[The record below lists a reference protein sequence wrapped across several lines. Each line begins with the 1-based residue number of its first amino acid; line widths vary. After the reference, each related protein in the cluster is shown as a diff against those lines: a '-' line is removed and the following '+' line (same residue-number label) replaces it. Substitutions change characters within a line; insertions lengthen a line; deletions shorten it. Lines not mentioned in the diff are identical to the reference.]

1 MKCVVAM
8 EKLHQHKTT
17 LGISETNCGSKDTK
31 VALENARYNSSVDPT
46 CIRLNT
52 SVEPVRKSRQH
63 REKTAPVK
71 LTKSKLNAGA
81 VVQRD
86 TKMNFVSTG

>member
-1 MKCVVAM
+1 M
-8 EKLHQHKTT
+8 EELHQHTT
-17 LGISETNCGSKDTK
+17 ALGTSKNNRGSKHEKT
-31 VALENARYNSSVDPT
+31 AQGTARYNSPVNPT
-46 CIRLNT
+46 CIGMNT

-86 TKMNFVSTG
+86 TKMNFVSTR